1 MKYTHLLLLG
11 FLSLSL
17 VGVTSCAG
25 PGPIR
30 RADYREDRRDHI
42 ENRID
47 ESYNRGP
54 LDRMEDRRDRRED
67 RRDRLGF

>member
-1 MKYTHLLLLG
+1 MKHTRIISSGLFTIS
-11 FLSLSL
+11 FLSL
-17 VGVTSCAG
+17 TSCG
-25 PGPIR
+25 TVHR
-30 RADYREDRRDHI
+30 MDRREDRRDRF